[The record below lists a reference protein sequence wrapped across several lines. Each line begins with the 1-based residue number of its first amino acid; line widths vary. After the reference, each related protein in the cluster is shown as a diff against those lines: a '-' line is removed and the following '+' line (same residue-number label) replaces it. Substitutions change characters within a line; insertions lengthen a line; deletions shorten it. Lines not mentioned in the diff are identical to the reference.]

1 MPFNPMLR
9 DPPGCAHAFR
19 DPPLLLYTSHEAVC
33 EEKNEV
39 FRYKESHSRPA
50 AMTTT
55 ETKRNKESKTPD
67 KGQMAQRHAQFH

>member
-1 MPFNPMLR
+1 MKP
-9 DPPGCAHAFR
+9 
-19 DPPLLLYTSHEAVC
+19 YV
-33 EEKNEV
+33 KKKKEV

-55 ETKRNKESKTPD
+55 ETKRNKGSKTPD

>member
-1 MPFNPMLR
+1 MKP
-9 DPPGCAHAFR
+9 
-19 DPPLLLYTSHEAVC
+19 YV
-33 EEKNEV
+33 KKKKEV

-55 ETKRNKESKTPD
+55 ETKRNKGSKPPD